1 MAQPIMEGTPAEVL
15 QLLGRTGVKGV
26 MQVRC
31 RVMDGRDSGKILL
44 RNVIGPVR
52 KGDVLLLRETEMES
66 AGGMEPRR

>member
-52 KGDVLLLRETEMES
+52 RGDILLLRETEMES